1 MTLRVRQEG
10 ARVDYTP
17 GAAVTAGAVIVQ
29 NGQITGVA
37 TSDIEA
43 NALGS
48 LDATPGRIY
57 EVIASGAI
65 PTPALNDLVYAIPAT
80 GLLTKTASGNVLFGK
95 ICNLVP
101 LAVRAM
107 FALLLC
113 CSITFAQNATCPDG
127 RCDNGSINLEPLQE
141 AIDFESQ
148 YSEASS
154 EDRFSIV
161 TRATVR
167 VTVSGVCGSGTI
179 VGRDSSG
186 VAIVLTNA
194 HVAGTQRGRVV
205 NVERWNLD
213 GTSEKGRG
221 SIIASGYGRGLSVDF
236 ALLKCNE
243 EFAKGVTTV
252 PIANR
257 YPKGQVTTFGCPRCE
272 WPSLQNLRMR
282 KNDSQILTWQPE
294 AIGGRSGSSLI
305 DYDEGP
311 RVVGLLTWGG
321 GGEGLGQS
329 SPFLLEAMKGRLP
342 TAGLEALPPGVKEVD
357 FIYCAS
363 FPIQG
368 VNARSSESVP
378 ADQGLID
385 SITTPGDKPSDEGE
399 AGRKPI
405 FPRDPEAPL
414 LPIRERPIL
423 DWIRG
428 WVRSLLLFG
437 AGVVVGAVGS
447 FLAIRFFR
455 VKLPFEQ
462 VA

>member
-1 MTLRVRQEG
+1 MTLRMRQEG
-10 ARVDYTP
+10 QRVDHTP
-17 GAAVTAGAVIVQ
+17 GAAVAAGAVIVQ

-57 EVIASGAI
+57 EVVASGAI

-80 GLLTKTASGNVLFGK
+80 GLLTKTSSGNVLFGK
-95 ICNLVP
+95 ICALVP
-101 LAVRAM
+101 LSVRAM

-113 CSITFAQNATCPDG
+113 CSITFAQNSICTDG
-127 RCDNGSINLEPLQE
+127 RCDNGRINLEPLQE
-141 AIDFESQ
+141 EIDFESQ
-148 YSEASS
+148 YSEAAS
-154 EDRFSIV
+154 EDRFTTIV
-161 TRATVR
+161 RATVR

-179 VGRDSSG
+179 VGRDANG

-205 NVERWNLD
+205 QLERWNTD
-213 GTSEKGRG
+213 GSSERGQG

-243 EFAKGVTTV
+243 AFAKGVTTV

-257 YPKGQVTTFGCPRCE
+257 YPKGQVTTYGCPRCE
-272 WPSLQNLRMR
+272 WPSMQNLSMR
-282 KNDSQILTWQPE
+282 KNDSQILTWKPE

-342 TAGLEALPPGVKEVD
+342 ASIEGLPPGVKEVD
-357 FIYCAS
+357 FLCCAS
-363 FPIQG
+363 YPTQG
-368 VNARSSESVP
+368 INARSSESVP

-385 SITTPGDKPSDEGE
+385 SITTPGNKPSDEGE
-399 AGRKPI
+399 AGRKPL
-405 FPRDPEAPL
+405 FPRDPEKPL

-423 DWIRG
+423 DWIGG

-437 AGVVVGAVGS
+437 VGVVVGAVGS

-455 VKLPFEQ
+455 IKLPFEQ
-462 VA
+462 V

>member
-1 MTLRVRQEG
+1 MSLRVRQEG

-17 GAAVTAGAVIVQ
+17 TVAVSAGAVIVQ
-29 NGQITGVA
+29 NSQITGVA
-37 TSDIEA
+37 TSDLEA
-43 NALGS
+43 NVLAS
-48 LDATPGRIY
+48 LDATPGRVY
-57 EVIASGAI
+57 EIVANGGI
-65 PTPALNDLVYAIPAT
+65 PTPAINDLLYAIPAS
-80 GLLTKTASGNVLFGK
+80 GLLTKTSAGNVLFGK

-113 CSITFAQNATCPDG
+113 CSIAFAQNATCPDG
-127 RCDNGSINLEPLQE
+127 QCDNGSIRLEPLKE
-141 AIDFESQ
+141 EIDFESQ
-148 YSEASS
+148 FSEAASH
-154 EDRFSIV
+154 DRFSIV

-167 VTVSGVCGSGTI
+167 VTVSGVCGSGTV
-179 VGRDSSG
+179 VGRDANG

-205 NVERWNLD
+205 QLERWNTD
-213 GTSEKGRG
+213 GTSERGQG

-243 EFAKGVTTV
+243 AFAKGVATV

-257 YPKGQVTTFGCPRCE
+257 YPKGQVTTYGCPRCE

-282 KNDSQILTWQPE
+282 KNDSQILTWSPE

-329 SPFLLEAMKGRLP
+329 APFLLEAMKGRLP
-342 TAGLEALPPGVKEVD
+342 ASLEGLPPGVKEVD
-357 FIYCAS
+357 FLCCAS
-363 FPIQG
+363 YPTQG
-368 VNARSSESVP
+368 INARASESEP
-378 ADQGLID
+378 ANQDLID
-385 SITTPGDKPSDEGE
+385 SITTPEKPNNEGE
-399 AGRKPI
+399 AGRKPL
-405 FPRDPEAPL
+405 FPRDPESPL

-423 DWIRG
+423 DWLRG

-437 AGVVVGAVGS
+437 VGVVVGAVGS
-447 FLAIRFFR
+447 FVAIRFFR

-462 VA
+462 V